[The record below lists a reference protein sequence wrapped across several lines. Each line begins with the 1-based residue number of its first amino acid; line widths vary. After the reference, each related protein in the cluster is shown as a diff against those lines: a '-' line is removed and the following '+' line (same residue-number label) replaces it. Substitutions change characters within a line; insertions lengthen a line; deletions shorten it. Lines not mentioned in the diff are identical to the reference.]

1 MDVITD
7 PKGFL
12 AKIFDVAVAASV
24 PALVLP
30 EFMPE
35 PPKGKTIL
43 LGAGKASAQM
53 AAAFEAHCA
62 KDSAWTSPLSGLI
75 VTQYGAG
82 VPCEYIEIV
91 EASHPV
97 PDEAGLVAAQRMM
110 ALAKNAGPDDL
121 VVALIS
127 GGGSSLLPL
136 PMIGLN
142 LADKQELN
150 RILLASGAP
159 ISAMNAIRKM
169 FSLIKGGRL
178 GATVSPARLVS
189 LVLSDVPGDD
199 PAMVASGPTIADM
212 SDTRGATNFITQ
224 YEIELPQ
231 NLRTLLAQG
240 NNPSPKPTDAC
251 FIKASHNIIAS
262 AKLSLDAAAH
272 VARKAGC
279 EVIVLSDAIEG
290 EASIVGREQ
299 GQLIHEHVAR
309 RPLQKPLLILSG
321 GETTVTIKRGMP
333 KSGKGGRN
341 SEYLLALAIEIAGL
355 ENVYCL
361 GADTDGRD
369 GSEDNAG
376 AFCDGTSISRLSKMG
391 LNGEGFLT
399 SHDSWTAFSQLEDLL
414 VSGPTGT
421 NVNDFRALLIS

>member
-1 MDVITD
+1 MDVIAD
-7 PKGFL
+7 PRGFL
-12 AKIFDVAVAASV
+12 AALFDVAVAASV

-30 EFMPE
+30 DFMPE

-53 AAAFEAHCA
+53 AAAFEAQWA
-62 KDSAWTSPLSGLI
+62 KDKAWTSPLSGLI
-75 VTQYGAG
+75 VTQYEAG
-82 VPCEYIEIV
+82 VACAHVDVV

-97 PDEAGLVAAQRMM
+97 PDEAGLLAAQRMM
-110 ALAKNAGPDDL
+110 ELAKSAGPDDL

-136 PMIGLN
+136 PMAGLN
-142 LADKQELN
+142 LKDKQELN

-169 FSLIKGGRL
+169 FSAIKGGRL
-178 GATVSPARLVS
+178 GAVVSPARLVS

-212 SDTRGATNFITQ
+212 SDAHIAEKFIAQ

-231 NLRTLLAQG
+231 NLRCLLAKGG
-240 NNPSPKPTDAC
+240 NPPPKPTDAL
-251 FIKASHNIIAS
+251 FNNASYHIIAS

-279 EVIVLSDAIEG
+279 EVIILSDAIEG
-290 EASIVGREQ
+290 EASVVGREQ
-299 GQLIHEHVAR
+299 GQLIHKHVAQ
-309 RPLQKPLLILSG
+309 RPLVKPLLILSG
-321 GETTVTIKRGMP
+321 GETTVTIKRDTP
-333 KSGKGGRN
+333 KPGKGGRN
-341 SEYLLALAIEIAGL
+341 SEYLLALAMEIEGL
-355 ENVYCL
+355 ENVFCL

-376 AFCDGTSISRLSKMG
+376 AFCDGTSVLRLAEMG
-391 LNGEGFLT
+391 LNVDEFLT
-399 SHDSWTAFSQLEDLL
+399 NHDAWTAFSQLEDLL
-414 VSGPTGT
+414 VTGPTGT
-421 NVNDFRALLIS
+421 NVNDFRALLIT